1 MRVMPVGMQTRG
13 LSKLVDSDGV
23 RGKEYGSWSEMCR
36 STRENPVYWSEMCR
50 APLQWCPPRF
60 ATRGPGALLRA

>member
-1 MRVMPVGMQTRG
+1 MRVMAVGMQTRG

-36 STRENPVYWSEMCR
+36 STRENPVY
-50 APLQWCPPRF
+50 
-60 ATRGPGALLRA
+60 